1 MNQGFSSVVSDPE
14 AVVLLD
20 HENGIELD
28 DRVRKMFNKTIKH
41 DPSDINKAREY
52 AELNDAYPIGL
63 FYQNKE
69 AERYDEYG
77 AHNLNMPVK
86 QRLEAFNSLLDRYA
100 I

>member
-1 MNQGFSSVVSDPE
+1 MNHGFSSVVSNPD

-20 HENGIELD
+20 HENGIHID
-28 DRVRKMFNKTIKH
+28 DRVKASFPKTIKH
-41 DPSDINKAREY
+41 NPADINKAREY

-69 AERYDEYG
+69 AQRYDEYG

-86 QRLEAFNSLLDRYA
+86 QRLSALNEMLDRYA